1 MDDHEA
7 AVNRGRHREGE
18 TPPARPSPGR
28 GARSWLRLLGQLIRY
43 GLFGSL
49 GALTDFLVYSMLIG
63 WLGVAV
69 LVANVF
75 GVLSGITV
83 SFLLNS
89 RLTFVQTDHRA
100 LRALRFLTVG
110 LTGMGLSTLLLAGL
124 TGVAGLDRIWAKA
137 ITLPLIAVCQ
147 FGLNKSWTFRP
158 EPRPNRLERIALHPA
173 R

>member
-1 MDDHEA
+1 MKNKRYFVIPTVTHVWGNKTVEQPL
-7 AVNRGRHREGE
+7 VVLEGE

-110 LTGMGLSTLLLAGL
+110 LTGMGLSTLLC
-124 TGVAGLDRIWAKA
+124 
-137 ITLPLIAVCQ
+137 VCLYVRYVYTQ
-147 FGLNKSWTFRP
+147 
-158 EPRPNRLERIALHPA
+158 
-173 R
+173 